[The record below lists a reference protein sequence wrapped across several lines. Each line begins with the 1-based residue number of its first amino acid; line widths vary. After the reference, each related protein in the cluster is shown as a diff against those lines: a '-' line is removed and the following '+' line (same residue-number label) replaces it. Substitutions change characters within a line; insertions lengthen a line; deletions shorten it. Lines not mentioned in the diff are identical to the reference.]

1 MKVGDLVRHVG
12 FGDLLGIV
20 TEIDSRYR
28 DKRFMVLWTRDQG
41 YGLHCI
47 HHPRRLE
54 VVRESR

>member
-28 DKRFMVLWTRDQG
+28 DKRFM
-41 YGLHCI
+41 
-47 HHPRRLE
+47 E
-54 VVRESR
+54 VIRESR